1 LHFQCAQ
8 SETISDDDDDDDDD
22 DEQESDE
29 EDEQETISMPKVV
42 GDCCKEGQQEI
53 EALRKRLTKT
63 HKRLSIAC
71 KY

>member
-1 LHFQCAQ
+1 MLQ
-8 SETISDDDDDDDDD
+8 SETISEDDD

-53 EALRKRLTKT
+53 DIDENTQT
-63 HKRLSIAC
+63 T
-71 KY
+71 